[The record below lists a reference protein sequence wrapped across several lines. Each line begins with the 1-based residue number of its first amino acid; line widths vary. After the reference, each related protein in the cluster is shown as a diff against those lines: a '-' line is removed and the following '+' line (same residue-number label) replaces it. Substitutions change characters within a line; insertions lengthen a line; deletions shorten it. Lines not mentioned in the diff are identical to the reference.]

1 MLQAVL
7 RVDEADGGF
16 DKAKDM
22 CDHFTCNPNN
32 PGWTSTGVGGIYLK
46 KIQEHFHGAIGPG
59 TLDRIYRIIRISP
72 VPKENQ
78 VAFDEATK
86 TKAYSGDADARSR
99 SQRQARPAGP
109 Q

>member
-1 MLQAVL
+1 
-7 RVDEADGGF
+7 
-16 DKAKDM
+16 M
-22 CDHFTCNPNN
+22 CDHFTGNPNN

-86 TKAYSGDADARSR
+86 TKAIQEMLTLDPAHSAKPVQLGLNEGAESLGD
-99 SQRQARPAGP
+99 
-109 Q
+109 